1 MRAKPQCAF
10 LSKRLATKRKTGRKC
25 ASGSGENAAQNG
37 AAAAAAAWTIMARDT
52 AALEAAFGPPLMGQP
67 RCSDPKLQPERSA
80 RRRSDNVGRFEET
93 SRSVLIPIA
102 PVTPFLFNY

>member
-1 MRAKPQCAF
+1 MRIPVEAA
-10 LSKRLATKRKTGRKC
+10 AKRKTGRKC

-37 AAAAAAAWTIMARDT
+37 AAAAVAWTIMARDT

-80 RRRSDNVGRFEET
+80 KRRSDNAGRFEET
-93 SRSVLIPIA
+93 SRSLLIPIGRLR
-102 PVTPFLFNY
+102 PFVLS